1 MCKKCVLCDK
11 IHGEI
16 YQRFERFFETE
27 NIDEKQIREF
37 IRFIEFELNQENW
50 NEVSCLIDSMHN
62 SIKLKNN
69 LSFGEI
75 KFQNILVEIK
85 RICIANP
92 TSNSITELRE
102 SLSND
107 FIKLNTDLGAGIK
120 KNANIDYKNEFSVL
134 LASLEKIKEFEK
146 KYETATELEEYILT
160 CETLI
165 VPLKNYIIFR
175 MISFFEQRIYDILV
189 TTINELPPDILFDIQ
204 GSTMTLRTN
213 DVIDS
218 KDASI
223 GHLAVLG
230 LNNDANNIDHIIYK
244 ILQNKIKNQRLIKL
258 KPYSFPYPSF
268 FYYFG
273 NIIKINNSELL
284 KHFSEKSHGKW
295 SHFIKNLNKSRN
307 QMTHELTN
315 PKYSTVELEHEMRLM
330 YILLQSF
337 PNVLKFMLNYFSKT
351 KNMGELAEIHKFT
364 KEFLNE
370 AECEMETFE
379 GCIEKIK
386 SSFIVQRR
394 N

>member
-16 YQRFERFFETE
+16 YQRFERFFETK
-27 NIDEKQIREF
+27 NIDEKQISEF

-50 NEVSCLIDSMHN
+50 NEVSCLIDSMYN
-62 SIKLKNN
+62 SMKLKNN
-69 LSFGEI
+69 LTFGEI

-92 TSNSITELRE
+92 TSDSFTELRE

-120 KNANIDYKNEFSVL
+120 KNTDVDYQNEFSIL
-134 LASLEKIKEFEK
+134 LESLKKIKEFE
-146 KYETATELEEYILT
+146 TGTNASTELEEYILT

-175 MISFFEQRIYDILV
+175 MISFFEQRIYDDLV
-189 TTINELPPDILFDIQ
+189 TTINELPPDILFDIK
-204 GSTMTLRTN
+204 GTTMTLRTN

-230 LNNDANNIDHIIYK
+230 LNNDAYSIDDIIYK
-244 ILQNKIKNQRLIKL
+244 ILQHKTKNPNSIKL
-258 KPYSFPYPSF
+258 KPYFFPYPSF

-273 NIIKINNSELL
+273 NIIKINNPELL

-315 PKYSTVELEHEMRLM
+315 PKYTTVELEHEMHLM

-337 PNVLKFMLNYFSKT
+337 PNVLKLLLNYFSKT

-364 KEFLNE
+364 KKFLNE
-370 AECEMETFE
+370 EECEMETFE

-386 SSFIVQRR
+386 SSFIDQRR